1 MSPRTKEQFDEIRT
15 ERKEQIL
22 RVALELFAHNGY
34 HPTTIATIAK
44 EANVSKGLMYNYFE
58 SKEMLLKELIITT
71 SEKVH
76 VELDANHDGKVTPAE
91 FIRFIKVTMK
101 NIRENVIYWRLYTT
115 VLLQNDVMDILMGE
129 MQNIAQDSL
138 NLLYDFFNQEFG
150 DRATE
155 ELNHLSAVFKGIM
168 LQYLAIKDK
177 KWMDENEKMLLNYY
191 KDKKGWNAL

>member
-34 HPTTIATIAK
+34 HPTTIAKIAK

-71 SEKVH
+71 SEKVY

-115 VLLQNDVMDILMGE
+115 VLLQHDVMDIMMGE
-129 MQNIAQDSL
+129 MQNIAKDSL

-150 DRATE
+150 DQATQ
-155 ELNHLSAVFKGIM
+155 ELNHLSAVLKGIM

-177 KWMDENEKMLLNYY
+177 KWLDENEKMLLNYY
-191 KDKKGWNAL
+191 KDKKGWNA